1 MNVAATRQL
10 ADCQGGNV
18 SRYYPKRTSG
28 KCVSTHCLIASCA
41 LASEAVLVNAADRGT
56 AEPSAKSN
64 TILRSGPDGP
74 YSMRTQLRL
83 LMDARVA
90 SRVVALH
97 FIPSLMCSNLP
108 VVRSIDSSTRSL
120 NTGYSAAKI
129 NAMAIIQIL
138 SYHDCPGATAIA
150 QKTVAAAATPKGAQ
164 TARCVYWRVVSEAVR
179 RAIGEKINF

>member
-1 MNVAATRQL
+1 
-10 ADCQGGNV
+10 
-18 SRYYPKRTSG
+18 
-28 KCVSTHCLIASCA
+28 
-41 LASEAVLVNAADRGT
+41 
-56 AEPSAKSN
+56 
-64 TILRSGPDGP
+64 
-74 YSMRTQLRL
+74 
-83 LMDARVA
+83 
-90 SRVVALH
+90 
-97 FIPSLMCSNLP
+97 
-108 VVRSIDSSTRSL
+108 L